1 MGPRIWIL
9 IVIDVFFVVGLGVL
23 LFLGGGNQTV
33 PIIACVGLIAY
44 VSWSIV
50 RRRAKAK
57 APE

>member
-23 LFLGGGNQTV
+23 LFLGGGHQTV

-44 VSWSIV
+44 VSWSIA
-50 RRRAKAK
+50 RLRAKAK